1 MSNQIPL
8 LGLSLILWIFLGYR
22 FLRAFTRRRLTDR
35 ASLYAWIV
43 FFLCYLVVALDVPS
57 VEQVLNQGFGDLP
70 VTALIRN
77 VAVLVTAHVFFI
89 VTRHV
94 DAPSHQMK
102 RLFSWINP
110 SVIVITVLLFVW
122 MASTGGFSLEALTH
136 EAKTIR
142 GIAMLVWTPLVFWP
156 ALVRLQQLE
165 KFRLMKLRYTL
176 SLMFYAT
183 FIVQCATGLIWT
195 FTVFFAPA
203 FVAPALFLDQAASV
217 ICLLQF
223 VMMLF
228 PFRWL
233 AILFYPQQLWI
244 YVRLRRLLPVVKQF
258 AAVHPPVSEQT
269 YNLTRASELELAIYQ
284 HVIEILDLYPSIS
297 PAGASLRQRIQSAA
311 ENEAQYEDLVER
323 LAAIRI

>member
-57 VEQVLNQGFGDLP
+57 VEQVLNQRFGDLP

-94 DAPSHQMK
+94 DAPSHRMK

-122 MASTGGFSLEALTH
+122 MAEY
-136 EAKTIR
+136 R
-142 GIAMLVWTPLVFWP
+142 QVFP
-156 ALVRLQQLE
+156 RSSDARSKNYPGNCDARV
-165 KFRLMKLRYTL
+165 
-176 SLMFYAT
+176 
-183 FIVQCATGLIWT
+183 
-195 FTVFFAPA
+195 
-203 FVAPALFLDQAASV
+203 DAA
-217 ICLLQF
+217 CLLARTGS
-223 VMMLF
+223 VT
-228 PFRWL
+228 
-233 AILFYPQQLWI
+233 
-244 YVRLRRLLPVVKQF
+244 
-258 AAVHPPVSEQT
+258 AA
-269 YNLTRASELELAIYQ
+269 
-284 HVIEILDLYPSIS
+284 
-297 PAGASLRQRIQSAA
+297 
-311 ENEAQYEDLVER
+311 
-323 LAAIRI
+323 